1 MILQIMF
8 VATLIAT
15 GMMAFRHGRY
25 EERQA
30 AIVMLLAALASPLV
44 ETNTFVGME
53 IGILLIDGSLLAYLL
68 VLAMRSDRLW
78 PMWAAGFQIVGT
90 AIHGASVTDATIWPF
105 AYATA
110 QVFWS
115 YPVLF
120 ALMFGSWVEARHRA
134 Y

>member
-1 MILQIMF
+1 
-8 VATLIAT
+8 
-15 GMMAFRHGRY
+15 
-25 EERQA
+25 
-30 AIVMLLAALASPLV
+30 MLLAALASPLV
-44 ETNTFVGME
+44 ETNAFVQAE

-68 VLAMRSDRLW
+68 VLALRSDRFW

-90 AIHGASVTDATIWPF
+90 SIHGASIADPAIWPF

-120 ALMFGSWVEARHRA
+120 SLLFGSWVEARHRA